1 MINARRFNIFLNC
14 YSPFKI
20 GRFQIVIS
28 SFILYLKEIIK
39 STNPPIYLRL
49 QFSTWNAMSW
59 DPRDQKMHSSRSWS
73 ISASQVISKHSV
85 PHHNPWFA
93 KISLVYNEITYLN
106 KWFGHTDM
114 NSECLGC
121 FWRLILIS
129 TTLSNYVITRSGSGV
144 ELCMGWD
151 WELI

>member
-1 MINARRFNIFLNC
+1 MINARRFNSFLNC

-28 SFILYLKEIIK
+28 SFIQYLKEIIK
-39 STNPPIYLRL
+39 STNPPIYLGYKLAPATRCPGTPEIRRCIL
-49 QFSTWNAMSW
+49 PDRW
-59 DPRDQKMHSSRSWS
+59 P
-73 ISASQVISKHSV
+73 ISANQVISKHSV

-93 KISLVYNEITYLN
+93 KISLVYNEATYLN

-114 NSECLGC
+114 NSECLVC

-129 TTLSNYVITRSGSGV
+129 TTLCNYVISLIGSGV
-144 ELCMGWD
+144 ELCMWWD
-151 WELI
+151 WGLT

>member
-59 DPRDQKMHSSRSWS
+59 DPLRSEDAFFPIVGPSPLAKWFRNTRFLIITLGLQRYPWS
-73 ISASQVISKHSV
+73 ITRQLIWI
-85 PHHNPWFA
+85 N
-93 KISLVYNEITYLN
+93 
-106 KWFGHTDM
+106 G
-114 NSECLGC
+114 LG
-121 FWRLILIS
+121 ILIWMVS
-129 TTLSNYVITRSGSGV
+129 AWFVFG
-144 ELCMGWD
+144 GWY
-151 WELI
+151 WYQLLYAIM